1 MAKIFL
7 EKPIDLQK
15 VLEFATEKHKG
26 QKRDGG
32 KDYIIHPM
40 RVAEIVDKYKA
51 KDSQNREVL
60 IAAALLHDT
69 LEDTYTSYRE
79 IAENFGEAVASIVQ
93 ELTTA
98 KYAAKSAGKGLYLA
112 EKMQYMTNY
121 ALTIKLA
128 DRLDNVNDLLGCSVE
143 KQARVIKETYYI
155 LDYLTKR
162 RALTLPQQQLV
173 KEIKTTLD
181 KYHKNDFISD
191 KAQK

>member
-1 MAKIFL
+1 MPKIIL
-7 EKPIDLQK
+7 EKPINLK
-15 VLEFATEKHKG
+15 EVLEFATEKHKG
-26 QKRDGG
+26 QKRDDG

-40 RVAEIVDKYKA
+40 RVAELVDKYKA
-51 KDSQNREVL
+51 CDSKNREIL

-69 LEDTYTSYRE
+69 LEDTYTSYKE
-79 IAENFGEAVASIVQ
+79 LVENFGEAVASLVQ

-98 KYAAKSAGKGLYLA
+98 KFASKTIGKGLYLA

-128 DRLDNVNDLLGCSVE
+128 DRLDNVNDLLGCKPE

-162 RALTLPQQQLV
+162 RSLTNSQQQLAT
-173 KEIKTTLD
+173 EIKNTLD
-181 KYHKNDFISD
+181 KYHKNEIAID
-191 KAQK
+191 KK